1 MKKSLA
7 VLLALVMV
15 LGTLAGCAGDNNS
28 STADQSSAA
37 QESSTVSEDSTA
49 EEESTAEESGSTAE
63 GLLDP
68 IENTDG
74 TLQVP
79 RSSYITYPIEGA
91 DGVTLNYWLPAATNI
106 ANGAGETQNTAWAA
120 AWQEKTGVTVNFT
133 TSVLG
138 SDDESFGLMTTSNE
152 LPDIVEWEWTTT
164 YVGGPSQAMADG
176 MLIYLDDY
184 ITSDGYAAD
193 LWQFLQD
200 NPHIDKQVKTDDD
213 HYYCFPFVRG
223 TKYLQCTSGPV
234 VRTDLFEA
242 AGVDVNSL
250 ETVQDW
256 HDALVAVKGV
266 EGVEYPLICKNWG
279 NLVSLMAS
287 PFEFRANMYVDY
299 ETGEVEYG
307 YMQEGYKEFVA
318 TLQRWLEEGL
328 IDPDLLSN
336 ETNDQTQAM
345 LNGTSALCYAAG
357 GGDLGAYL
365 SAVNSD
371 PSAYVEGISFQAINF
386 PVMNEGD
393 TPHYGGTSYD
403 YACTSKASAVITSE
417 CEVPD
422 IAAQVLNYSYS
433 KDGHIVMNYG
443 ADAVVD
449 ADGTAHYSDATM
461 DYAANGF
468 SSLATSMANVGRANM
483 SGAFAQDPQ
492 YIFEYYTEDVQKDA
506 LYTWNDNQD
515 SQKSLIPPVTMTSDE
530 SAAYTTAY
538 SNVNTYME
546 SSYGQ
551 WFALTSKVEDDW
563 DNYITTLESMGVND
577 MIAAYQAALDRYN
590 AR

>member
-15 LGTLAGCAGDNNS
+15 LGTLAGCSGDNNS

-37 QESSTVSEDSTA
+37 QESSKAD
-49 EEESTAEESGSTAE
+49 ESSVAEESGSTAS

-74 TLQVP
+74 TLQAP
-79 RSSYITYPIEGA
+79 RSSYVTYPIEGA
-91 DGVTLNYWLPAATNI
+91 DGVTLEYWLPAATNI

-120 AWQEKTGVTVNFT
+120 ALQEATGVSIVFT

-138 SDDESFGLMTTSNE
+138 SDDESFGLMTTGNE
-152 LPDIVEWEWTTT
+152 LPDIVEWEWTKT
-164 YVGGPSQAMADG
+164 YVGGPSQALADG

-184 ITSDGYAAD
+184 VTSDGYAAD

-200 NPHIDKQVKTDDD
+200 NPHIDKQVKSDDG

-234 VRTDLFEA
+234 VRVDLFEA
-242 AGVDVNSL
+242 AGVDVNTL
-250 ETVQDW
+250 ETVEDW
-256 HDALVAVKGV
+256 HDALVAVKDV
-266 EGVEYPLICKNWG
+266 EGIEYPLICKNWG

-287 PFEFRANMYVDY
+287 PFEFRADMYVDY
-299 ETGEVEYG
+299 ETGEMKYG
-307 YMQEGYKEFVA
+307 YIQEGYRDFVA
-318 TLQRWLEEGL
+318 TIQQWLEEGL

-345 LNGTSALCYAAG
+345 LNGTSALCYGAG

-365 SAVNSD
+365 SAVNTD
-371 PSAYVEGISFQAINF
+371 PAAYVDGITFQAINF
-386 PVMNEGD
+386 PVLNEGD
-393 TPHYGGTSYD
+393 TVHYGGTSYD
-403 YACTSKASAVITSE
+403 FACTSKASAVITAE
-417 CEVPD
+417 CEYPE
-422 IAAQVLNYSYS
+422 IAAQFLNYSYS
-433 KDGHIVMNYG
+433 KDGHILVNYG
-443 ADAVVD
+443 SDAVID
-449 ADGTAHYSDATM
+449 ADGTAHYSDKTM
-461 DYAANGF
+461 NYADNGF
-468 SSLATSMANVGRANM
+468 SSLATSMANAGRANM
-483 SGAFAQDPQ
+483 SGAFSQDAN

-506 LYTWNDNQD
+506 LYTWNDYQD
-515 SQKSLIPPVTMTSDE
+515 SQKSLIPPVTLTVDE
-530 SAAYTTAY
+530 AAVYTAAF
-538 SNVNTYME
+538 SNVDTYVK

-551 WFALTSKVEDDW
+551 WFALASKVEDDW
-563 DNYITTLESMGVND
+563 DTYVSTLESMGVND
-577 MIAAYQAALDRYN
+577 MIDVYQAALDRYN